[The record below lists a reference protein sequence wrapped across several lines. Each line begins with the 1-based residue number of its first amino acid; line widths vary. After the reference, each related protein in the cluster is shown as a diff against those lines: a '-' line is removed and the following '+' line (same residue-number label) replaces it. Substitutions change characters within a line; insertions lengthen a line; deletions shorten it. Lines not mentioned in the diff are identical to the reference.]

1 MNIIDVLVKA
11 YGDMTVFEGVVKL
24 RDPFHYLR

>member
-1 MNIIDVLVKA
+1 MNIIEMLVNTS
-11 YGDMTVFEGVVKL
+11 GEMIVFEAVVKL